1 MKEFLFTANDGRK
14 IYCTL
19 WDTVKKPIGI
29 VQLIHGMNEHVN
41 RYDRFAKYLNKNGFI
56 VFGDDHRAH
65 GRTASSIENIGTTDG
80 NEDLFSATVSDEL
93 SILNYLH
100 KTYKLPV
107 CLFGHSYGSFIT
119 QALIEKT
126 NLHQAVC
133 LCGSAQFW
141 TTYLLLGKIISW
153 FGTKIDG
160 KDHSANIIELFSPIR
175 KKINGT
181 PVLTR
186 DKQEEKTHFAD
197 KYFKDKFSYGFYY
210 SMFKNLIMLDRKVS
224 KTIPMLIISG
234 SKDSV
239 SMNGLLAKKLYKTY
253 QKNGVKNISLKL
265 YDGAKHELLNELN
278 YNEVQYDVLSFFL
291 QSLGQK
297 KQ

>member
-1 MKEFLFTANDGRK
+1 MKEILFIANDGRK

-19 WDTVKKPIGI
+19 WDSVKKPIGI

-65 GRTASSIENIGTTDG
+65 GRTASSIDNIGTTDG

-119 QALIEKT
+119 QAMIEKT

-141 TTYLLLGKIISW
+141 TSYLLIGKTISW
-153 FGTKIDG
+153 IGVKIFG
-160 KDHSANIIELFSPIR
+160 KDAPANILETFSPIR
-175 KKINGT
+175 KKSNKKN
-181 PVLTR
+181 VLTR
-186 DKQEEKTHFAD
+186 DKEQEKTHFID
-197 KYFKDKFSYGFYY
+197 KYFKEKFSYGFYY
-210 SMFKNLIMLDRKVS
+210 SMFTNLLLLNRKVS
-224 KTIPMLIISG
+224 TNIPMLIISG
-234 SKDSV
+234 SKDPV

-253 QKNGVKNISLKL
+253 KKYGVQNISIKL

-291 QSLGQK
+291 KSLGQK